1 MKRVLKITFLLLLI
15 VTSFSTEA
23 RVTDAQVAD
32 YEQAKKAYY
41 DNDYEKALQGFHA
54 LLEQNEDSGHILYN
68 LGNVYFKMGKIGAAK
83 WHYEKAR
90 LLIPRNADLKINLS
104 LLDSKL
110 IDKIE
115 NSFSDYLV
123 ATFYFWSSQ
132 LTMGELGWVLFIF
145 TIFYWT
151 WCIQKLWRKKRFW
164 TAETFI
170 ILIIFIYLTGGY
182 YLKDSLEAYGH
193 YGIVVNPEV
202 DVKASYLEKD
212 EPLFQ
217 IHQGTKVRLI
227 DQQDFGEGGRWLRI
241 SLPQGQKGWV
251 LSKDIGL
258 L

>member
-1 MKRVLKITFLLLLI
+1 MLI

-41 DNDYEKALQGFHA
+41 DNDYEKALQGFNA
-54 LLEQNEDSGHILYN
+54 LLEQNEDSGHLLYN